1 MEAPSAVACSRFFD
15 RLALMVPARH
25 FVDSGSAEEPANPFW
40 HSKSRRSKEK
50 QQAALAAGK
59 LHKRLKLDPDEAK
72 TTVEVQREV
81 FAKRKGGGG
90 SAAEQAAEPDVQY
103 QKLEFNA
110 VQGARD
116 GEGSAG
122 VPKRKQ
128 TKQALLK
135 KALRLKEKEAGG
147 QEDDDVAWESAFK
160 RAEGGK
166 VLDDPKRLAKAIKR
180 ERKSKEKKAA
190 RWKEI
195 EENNRTKREEKQKK
209 RTDNLKERTK
219 QKLERRIAKKQKRK

>member
-1 MEAPSAVACSRFFD
+1 M
-15 RLALMVPARH
+15 
-25 FVDSGSAEEPANPFW
+25 
-40 HSKSRRSKEK
+40 
-50 QQAALAAGK
+50 
-59 LHKRLKLDPDEAK
+59 
-72 TTVEVQREV
+72 
-81 FAKRKGGGG
+81 
-90 SAAEQAAEPDVQY
+90 
-103 QKLEFNA
+103 
-110 VQGARD
+110 
-116 GEGSAG
+116 
-122 VPKRKQ
+122 PKRKQ